1 MWLRRR
7 TDQQAKYRPGLRQ
20 RLRRLRVE
28 RTHHRIGRHD
38 RVTATALV
46 GIAPESVGLQVT
58 LLPRMK
64 ARPVIRAVMPHQPRI
79 QDAWPVQPPQA
90 LPPGRARKSVLRGK
104 RVSVSVDLDGRG
116 IIKKKNKTKLQ

>member
-7 TDQQAKYRPGLRQ
+7 TDQQAKYRPRLRQ

-64 ARPVIRAVMPHQPRI
+64 ARPVIRQVMPHQPRI
-79 QDAWPVQPPQA
+79 QAAWPVQP
-90 LPPGRARKSVLRGK
+90 RSEEHT
-104 RVSVSVDLDGRG
+104 SE
-116 IIKKKNKTKLQ
+116 LQSLMRNSYAVFCL